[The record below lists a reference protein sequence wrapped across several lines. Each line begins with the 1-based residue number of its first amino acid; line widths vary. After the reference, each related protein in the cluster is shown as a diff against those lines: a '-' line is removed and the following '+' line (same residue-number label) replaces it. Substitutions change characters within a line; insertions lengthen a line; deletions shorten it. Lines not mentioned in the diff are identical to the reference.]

1 VSAEAG
7 SGASDGL
14 VRDPRAPEYD
24 PCTLAQFYA
33 PAEIFAAEPRD
44 PQWAPLVEATI
55 GATMLEDL
63 RVLVPAAA
71 GPRFEARTRTCMLT
85 WTGPPAVAERVNAI
99 ARELHPAAH
108 HGFGPSA
115 LYLIFAGGALKQVHG
130 VDALLA
136 WFNHQRTLGLRG
148 LRDDGRF
155 FTRAA
160 IDPAAWATLASRAS
174 EPAAAPVP
182 ASPGQTPP
190 VVPLRPL
197 ELSDLDRRLLTDTR
211 AEALRERVQRAVASR
226 LLRAP
231 RCWDSGEL
239 VGPALVRVRVN
250 LRPTPRGLEVI
261 EPVVTVESGATVP
274 DQVLN
279 RLSDRLQ
286 PSFLVPAGS
295 MDFQGDAFLR
305 VLLSPRKNVPA
316 SEAPP

>member
-7 SGASDGL
+7 SGAPEDGL
-14 VRDPRAPEYD
+14 VRDPHAPDYD
-24 PCTLAQFYA
+24 PSTLAQFYA
-33 PAEIFAAEPRD
+33 AAEIFDAEPRD

-63 RVLVPAAA
+63 RVLVPAAVE
-71 GPRFEARTRTCMLT
+71 PRFEARTRTCRLT
-85 WTGPPAVAERVNAI
+85 WTGPPAVAETVNAI

-108 HGFGPSA
+108 HGFGPGA
-115 LYLIFAGGALKQVHG
+115 LYLFFAGGALRQVHG

-136 WFNHQRTLGLRG
+136 WLNHQRTLGLRG

-155 FTRAA
+155 FARTG
-160 IDPAAWATLASRAS
+160 IDPSAWAALVSRVP

-182 ASPGQTPP
+182 ASPGQAPP

-211 AEALRERVQRAVASR
+211 AQALHERLQRGVASR

-231 RCWDSGEL
+231 PCWDSSEL
-239 VGPALVRVRVN
+239 AGAAVVRVRVK
-250 LRPTPRGLEVI
+250 LRPSPGGLEVI

-274 DQVLN
+274 DEVLN
-279 RLSDRLQ
+279 RLSDRLR
-286 PSFLVPAGS
+286 PSFLVPAGP
-295 MDFQGDAFLR
+295 MDFQGDAFVR
-305 VLLSPRKNVPA
+305 VLIRT
-316 SEAPP
+316 APGS